1 MSIKYDQNDFL
12 KNVIKLVS
20 GALFA
25 QAITISFA
33 PILSR
38 TFSPESFGI
47 FASYLSIVSIISIF
61 VTMRYENAILQP
73 KNDERAES
81 LILLSILA
89 AVFFSFIFFLVILFF
104 HEKVISSFVTLKLT
118 KESLYLAPLG
128 VFITAISS
136 ISTQLFIRKREYAN
150 INRLRIYQA
159 GGASFFAL
167 FFGFFYSLEIG
178 LIVGHTLGLIAG
190 VFLSVYPF
198 LPKLKSRLQL
208 LLVLKK
214 YRNYAFL
221 DMPSSMLNV
230 FANALPVMSI
240 SFLMG
245 PYYGGLYFMVERI
258 LKAPIGMISSSIG
271 SVFREQAVNKKRQHG
286 EYRLIFISTLKKL
299 LLFGFPVFL
308 FIFLTAPFL
317 FKLFLGDKWSEAG
330 EFAKILTP
338 MFFMGFISS
347 PLSFS
352 FYVSNKLKYDFFGQ
366 LFFTLGILAS
376 IVFGYYLE
384 SIVVSLIGISLVGT
398 TVYSLYLIISY
409 NLSK

>member
-1 MSIKYDQNDFL
+1 MNDIYNQNDFL

-20 GALFA
+20 GTLVA

-38 TFSPESFGI
+38 TFSPESFGV
-47 FASYLSIVSIISIF
+47 FASYLSIVSIMSIL

-73 KNDERAES
+73 RDYERAES
-81 LILLSILA
+81 LILLSTLA
-89 AVFFSFIFFLVILFF
+89 AIFFSFVLFLVILFF
-104 HEKVISSFVTLKLT
+104 HEKIVSGFVTLKLT

-128 VFITAISS
+128 IFITAISS
-136 ISTQLFIRKREYAN
+136 IATQLFIRNREYAN
-150 INRLRIYQA
+150 LNRLRIYQA
-159 GGASFFAL
+159 GATSFFAL
-167 FFGFFYSLEIG
+167 FFGFFYSLETG
-178 LIVGHTLGLIAG
+178 LIIGHVLGLITG
-190 VFLSVYPF
+190 VFFSVYPF
-198 LPKLKSRLQL
+198 LPKRKSKLQL

-214 YRNYAFL
+214 YRNYAYL

-230 FANALPVMSI
+230 LANALPVISI

-245 PYYGGLYFMVERI
+245 PYNGGLYFMVERI

-299 LLFGFPVFL
+299 LLFGFPVFI

-317 FKLFLGDKWSEAG
+317 FKLFLGNKWSEAG
-330 EFAKILTP
+330 EFARILTP
-338 MFFMGFISS
+338 MFFMGFLSS

-352 FYVSNKLKYDFFGQ
+352 FYVSNRLKYDFFGQ

-376 IVFGYYLE
+376 VFFGYFFE
-384 SIVVSLIGISLVGT
+384 SIVVSLVGISLVGT